1 MHGSATISVRSAD
14 FQRCF
19 VAISYY
25 FGARAA
31 ELTAALDGVGIAAA
45 AADVVSSLGH
55 AERPERA
62 RVLGAELGRLAQELE
77 RRGAWR

>member
-1 MHGSATISVRSAD
+1 MNGSVTISVRAAD

-25 FGARAA
+25 YGARGA
-31 ELTAALDGVGIAAA
+31 ELTAALDGVGVAAA

-55 AERPERA
+55 AERSERA
-62 RVLGAELGRLAQELE
+62 RALGAELGRLAHELE